1 MKTTSLLRTLV
12 AAVVVVTLS
21 ACSAAVVPEPSK
33 APEVVPAELQ
43 PFYEQ
48 SLDWTDCHDGMQ
60 CASATAP
67 LDWAEPAGET
77 ISLALVRHQATGS
90 NKLGSLFVNP
100 GGPGASG
107 VNFIADSLDYAVSG
121 AVQKNYDVIGFDPR
135 GVGASTAVVCVD
147 TPAQLDEYLFA
158 PFVSSRNTPEWF
170 NERQSSSEA
179 FAQGCA
185 EHTGDLLAHVDT
197 VSAAHDLDMLRA
209 VVGDREL
216 NYLGYSYG
224 TLLGAIYA
232 ENFPGNVGRMVL
244 DGALDPAS
252 SSFDVNLTQSVG
264 FENAL
269 RAYLADCL
277 AGSDCPFSGSVDSA
291 MTQVG
296 DLLAGLESSPLTA
309 SDGRVLGADA
319 MLTAIIAPLYDKEAW
334 SFLTKVF
341 AGVNDGDADYAYGAV
356 DWYYNRNDDGT
367 YADNSTEAFIAI
379 NCLDYPVS
387 SDPAQWKADAQKL
400 VEKAPIIGPYMSYG
414 DQLCSAWPYKAVMKP
429 GKVSATGAGDIL
441 VVGTTGDPATP
452 YAWAQSLAKE
462 LEGGHLVT
470 YNGEGHTAYN
480 KSNACVNNAVDG
492 FLLRGKVPA
501 TDPKC

>member
-1 MKTTSLLRTLV
+1 MSVTFFLRSV
-12 AAVVVVTLS
+12 VVAVVAVTLT
-21 ACSAAVVPEPSK
+21 ACSAPVVPEPSK
-33 APEVVPAELQ
+33 APEVVPAEYA

-48 SLDWTDCHDGMQ
+48 SLEWTDCHDGMQ

-67 LDWAEPAGET
+67 LDWAEPAGDT
-77 ISLALVRHQATGS
+77 ISLALVRHPSSGS
-90 NKLGSLFVNP
+90 KKLGSLFVNP

-107 VNFIADSLDYAVSG
+107 VNFIADSLDYAVS
-121 AVQKNYDVIGFDPR
+121 ADVQKNYDVIGFDPR

-147 TPAQLDEYLFA
+147 TPTQLDEYLFA
-158 PFVSSRNTPEWF
+158 PYTTTRNTPEWF
-170 NERQSSSEA
+170 TERQVSSEA
-179 FAQGCA
+179 FAAGCA
-185 EHTGDLLAHVDT
+185 QRTGDLLAHVDT

-252 SSFDVNLTQSVG
+252 SSFEVNLTQSVG

-296 DLLAGLESSPLTA
+296 ELLASLETAPLTA

-319 MLTAIIAPLYDKEAW
+319 MLTAIIAPLYDKAAW
-334 SFLTKVF
+334 SFLSEVF
-341 AGVNDGDADYAYGAV
+341 TGVSKGDADQAFEAV

-387 SDPAQWKADAQKL
+387 SDPAQWEADAKKL

-414 DQLCSAWPYKAVMKP
+414 DQLCSAWPYKAVLKP
-429 GKVSATGAGDIL
+429 GKVSAKGAGDIL

-452 YAWAQSLAKE
+452 YKWAQALAKE
-462 LEGGHLVT
+462 LEGGHLIT

-480 KSNACVNNAVDG
+480 KSNSCVNNAVDG
-492 FLLRGKVPA
+492 FLLSGKVPA